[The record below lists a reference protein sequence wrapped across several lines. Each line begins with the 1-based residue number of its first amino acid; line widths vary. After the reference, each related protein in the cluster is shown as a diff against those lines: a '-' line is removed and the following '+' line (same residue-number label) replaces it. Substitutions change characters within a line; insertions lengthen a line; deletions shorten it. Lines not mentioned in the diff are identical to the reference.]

1 MTLIVPTLIAASL
14 LAAPAPADKP
24 GFPDGPTPTIATV
37 AAIDKDGGTC
47 TLRTILVVQVTENTE
62 VVEVVNGV
70 AVKRIVTVTRLVT
83 KDREEKVS
91 IKDTPIADAEGNK
104 VAEDAAWKRL
114 TPGTTVVIS
123 ADGNKVDPAYLAA
136 FKKETLVL
144 QPVRR

>member
-1 MTLIVPTLIAASL
+1 MTPLVSTLIAAAL
-14 LAAPAPADKP
+14 LAAPAPGNKP

-47 TLRTILVVQVTENTE
+47 TLRTTLVTQVTENRA

-70 AVKRIVTVTRLVT
+70 AVKKIVTVTRLVT
-83 KDREEKVS
+83 EAKEEKVS

-104 VAEDAAWKRL
+104 VAEDDAWKRL